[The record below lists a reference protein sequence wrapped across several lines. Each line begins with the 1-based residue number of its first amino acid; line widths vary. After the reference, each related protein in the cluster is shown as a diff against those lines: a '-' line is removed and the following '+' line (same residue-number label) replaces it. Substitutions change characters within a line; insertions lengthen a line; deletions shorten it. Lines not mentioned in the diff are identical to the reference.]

1 MKKLLVKFLFLMS
14 VFCLENGYAAVK
26 LPSILSDGMVL
37 QQNTDVKLWGWA
49 DAGEKITI
57 KTSWLRQVVYAT
69 ANAEGKW
76 IATVKT
82 TEAGGPYM
90 IEIEGT
96 NKITLK
102 NILLG
107 EVWIC
112 SGQSNMEYTIKMLGG
127 WDNYKKELED
137 LLKNDYRNVRLCQ
150 VEKDKS
156 DVKKDDCSSKWL
168 LLDSST
174 VNNFSAVAW
183 FFGRELSK
191 RLKVPVA
198 LISTNWGGTPAEAW
212 TELSYLKNE
221 KDLSLYLTRD
231 SGAKL
236 FPSSP
241 SVLYNAMINPL
252 INYTIKGA
260 IWYQGESNI
269 GESELYYKLFSTM
282 IKSWRKAWNIGDFP
296 FYYVQIAPFGY
307 RNGNNSSAYLREA
320 QLKTLSIP
328 NTGMAVT
335 MDIGDVGNI
344 HPKDKPSVGK
354 RLSLW
359 ALNKTYGIKEVSV
372 YSGPIYKNMK
382 VEGNKIRVNFDYAE
396 KGLMAKNNTLRGF
409 TIAGDDMNFVPA
421 EAVIEGSTLV
431 VSAKTINKPKAVR
444 YAFTDTT
451 MGTLFNSEGL
461 PASSF
466 RTDES
471 IFFTRESDIK
481 FVSEANTDKLF
492 AVITGADANCNIRYT
507 TDGSEPNLK
516 SNLYKEKIPVTTTIN
531 IKARVFKDKIPS
543 VYYSEA
549 NFTMH
554 KAWKKK
560 VTYVTN
566 YSQQYTGTGN
576 TLTDGIRGTENFKDG
591 LWQGFLGDDIIVY
604 VDLESSQTIENI
616 KLGFLQD
623 NNSWIFAPIYVDIFI
638 AETDNDFKYFSTL
651 SNENNLKKEGAFLKE
666 FKINMEHSKARYIKI
681 VAKNIGLC
689 PEWHPGVGYKAW
701 LFMDEIEIN

>member
-1 MKKLLVKFLFLMS
+1 
-14 VFCLENGYAAVK
+14 
-26 LPSILSDGMVL
+26 
-37 QQNTDVKLWGWA
+37 
-49 DAGEKITI
+49 
-57 KTSWLRQVVYAT
+57 
-69 ANAEGKW
+69 
-76 IATVKT
+76 
-82 TEAGGPYM
+82 
-90 IEIEGT
+90 
-96 NKITLK
+96 
-102 NILLG
+102 
-107 EVWIC
+107 
-112 SGQSNMEYTIKMLGG
+112 
-127 WDNYKKELED
+127 
-137 LLKNDYRNVRLCQ
+137 
-150 VEKDKS
+150 
-156 DVKKDDCSSKWL
+156 
-168 LLDSST
+168 
-174 VNNFSAVAW
+174 
-183 FFGRELSK
+183 
-191 RLKVPVA
+191 
-198 LISTNWGGTPAEAW
+198 
-212 TELSYLKNE
+212 
-221 KDLSLYLTRD
+221 
-231 SGAKL
+231 
-236 FPSSP
+236 
-241 SVLYNAMINPL
+241 
-252 INYTIKGA
+252 
-260 IWYQGESNI
+260 
-269 GESELYYKLFSTM
+269 
-282 IKSWRKAWNIGDFP
+282 
-296 FYYVQIAPFGY
+296 
-307 RNGNNSSAYLREA
+307 
-320 QLKTLSIP
+320 
-328 NTGMAVT
+328 
-335 MDIGDVGNI
+335 
-344 HPKDKPSVGK
+344 
-354 RLSLW
+354 
-359 ALNKTYGIKEVSV
+359 
-372 YSGPIYKNMK
+372 
-382 VEGNKIRVNFDYAE
+382 
-396 KGLMAKNNTLRGF
+396 
-409 TIAGDDMNFVPA
+409 
-421 EAVIEGSTLV
+421 
-431 VSAKTINKPKAVR
+431 
-444 YAFTDTT
+444 